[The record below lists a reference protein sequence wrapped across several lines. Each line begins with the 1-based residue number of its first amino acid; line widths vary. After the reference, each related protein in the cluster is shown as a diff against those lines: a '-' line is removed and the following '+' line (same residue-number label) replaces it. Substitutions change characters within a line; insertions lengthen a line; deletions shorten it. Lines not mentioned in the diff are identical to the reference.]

1 MKSKI
6 VVVVLAV
13 VSVALLI
20 ALFATK
26 KQSEERHAT
35 DMGRIEDFSNQVVSV
50 NVKVSEV
57 NQVNLAFSNALASS
71 QAQLVQ
77 ISNNLATAS
86 AALADAQIVIETTG
100 NQITKLN
107 AQVADLESQ
116 NKALDQRAT
125 ELTNAIAELT
135 VLISD
140 TQAKLARSEGNNAYL
155 QAELQRQMAAKAELE
170 HKFNDLEAVRAQVK
184 KLKSEA
190 FVARRLQLMKNDTSG
205 KKGAELLVTPN
216 RPVAS
221 EAAAPNYGLNVEV
234 GSDGSVRVIPPMGAP
249 TNAPAK

>member
-26 KQSEERHAT
+26 KQSEERHST
-35 DMGRIEDFSNQVVSV
+35 DLTRIEDFSNQVVSV
-50 NVKVSEV
+50 NAKVSEMS
-57 NQVNLAFSNALASS
+57 QVNLVLSNAVTAG
-71 QAQLVQ
+71 QEQMEQL
-77 ISNNLATAS
+77 SNHLATVSSTLVEARAS
-86 AALADAQIVIETTG
+86 LETAQK
-100 NQITKLN
+100 QITTLN
-107 AQVADLESQ
+107 TQVTDLEAQ

-135 VLISD
+135 ALISD

-170 HKFNDLEAVRAQVK
+170 HKFNDLEAVRAQIK
-184 KLKSEA
+184 KLKSDA

-221 EAAAPNYGLNVEV
+221 ETATPNYGLNVEV
-234 GSDGSVRVIPPMGAP
+234 GSDGSVRVIPPLGAP